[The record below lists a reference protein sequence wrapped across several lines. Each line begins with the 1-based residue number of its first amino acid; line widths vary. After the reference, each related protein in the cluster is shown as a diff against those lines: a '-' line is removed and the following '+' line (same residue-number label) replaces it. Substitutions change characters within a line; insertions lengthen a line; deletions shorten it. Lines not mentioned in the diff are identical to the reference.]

1 MIMDAT
7 SKIRSEELDR
17 LFEAILSMESLDE
30 CYRFF
35 EDLATV
41 PEIKSLAQRLQVAKM
56 LMQNETYTLISKTT
70 GASTATISRVKN
82 ALFYGEDG
90 YKLLSIR
97 IPLELYERLDQIA
110 EEANTSRNEIINIL
124 LEEGA
129 KAVIIKD

>member
-1 MIMDAT
+1 MSVN
-7 SKIRSEELDR
+7 SKLKSESIDGA
-17 LFEAILSMESLDE
+17 FSKAILSLENIEE

-82 ALFYGEDG
+82 ALF
-90 YKLLSIR
+90 LWRRWI
-97 IPLELYERLDQIA
+97 
-110 EEANTSRNEIINIL
+110 
-124 LEEGA
+124 
-129 KAVIIKD
+129 